1 MAKEKETGKAK
12 PDAGKAKT
20 EQGKGTEQTLAL
32 TVTKAGDF
40 TEWYQQLIQ
49 KAELADYTSVSGCMV
64 LRPNAYSI
72 WEGIQAE
79 FNKKIKKTGHRNVYF
94 PLFIPEHL
102 FEKEKEHVE
111 GFEPEVAW
119 VESAGNTKLEERL
132 AIRPTSETIFYES
145 YAKWIRS
152 HRDLPLLLNQWVNIV
167 RWEFKHPRPFIRT
180 REFLWQEGHT
190 AHATKEEAEKEA
202 LMILKDY
209 TDLIEN
215 FLAIPVLSGQ
225 KSESEKFP
233 GADYTLTMEA
243 LMPNGKA
250 LQMGTSHMLGQNFSK
265 PFDIKFLDEKSAE
278 QFAWQTSWGISTR
291 LIGAMAMVHGDD
303 KGLVV
308 PPKIAERKVVIVPI
322 FFEKSKTQV
331 LEKCAE
337 LEKRLERFGAFV
349 DSDENHSPGFK
360 FHQWEMQG
368 IPVRI
373 EVGPRDIEKKQFIA
387 VRRDSGE
394 KAAVN
399 EGDAEK
405 EIEGMLEKMQEA
417 LFKKAKEF
425 LDKNTVEVKDK
436 ASFVKAIEDGKMAF
450 GFFCE
455 SAECEANIKAETQ
468 ATSRLIPLEQ
478 KETGGKCFFCGAAAK
493 RKSYFARNY

>member
-1 MAKEKETGKAK
+1 MPKGKEKEN
-12 PDAGKAKT
+12 
-20 EQGKGTEQTLAL
+20 EQMLAI
-32 TVTKAGDF
+32 TVKKEENF
-40 TEWYQQLIQ
+40 TEWYTQLIQ

-72 WEGIQAE
+72 WERIQE
-79 FNKKIKKTGHRNVYF
+79 IFNKKIKALNHRNVYF

-119 VESAGNTKLEERL
+119 VERAGDSKLEERL

-167 RWEFKHPRPFIRT
+167 RWEFKHPRPFLRT

-202 LMILKDY
+202 LTILKEY

-215 FLAIPVLSGQ
+215 YLAVPVLWGK

-265 PFDIKFLDEKSAE
+265 PFNIKFLDKNGKESLV
-278 QFAWQTSWGISTR
+278 WQTSWGISTR
-291 LIGAMAMVHGDD
+291 LIGAVAMVHGDN

-308 PPKIAERKVVIVPI
+308 PPRVAERKIVIVPI
-322 FFEKSKTQV
+322 YFKSGKREV
-331 LEKCAE
+331 LKKCRE
-337 LEKRLERFGAFV
+337 LKAKLRAFNAFV
-349 DSDENHSPGFK
+349 DEDETHSPGFK
-360 FHQWEMQG
+360 FHHWEMQG
-368 IPVRI
+368 IPLRA

-387 VRRDSGE
+387 VRRDTGKKIAVKE
-394 KAAVN
+394 K
-399 EGDAEK
+399 DAERNVGRILE
-405 EIEGMLEKMQEA
+405 EIQKN
-417 LFKKAKEF
+417 LFSKAKKF
-425 LDKNTVEVKDK
+425 LEENTVEVK
-436 ASFVKAIEDGKMAF
+436 SREEFLKAIKSGKMAF

-455 SAECEANIKAETQ
+455 RKECEEAIKEETQ
-468 ATSRLIPLEQ
+468 ATSRLIPLTQ
-478 KETGGKCFFCGAAAK
+478 KTENGKCFYCGSKAK
-493 RKSYFARNY
+493 RKSYFARSY